1 MPVTLKEG
9 DKAPDFKGL
18 DQNDKAV
25 QLTDFKGKNLIL
37 YFYPK
42 DNTPGC
48 TKEACDLRDNYDYWL
63 NKGYAVIGVSPD
75 SAASSAQ
82 FDLAR
87 EMLYKTGAQMKAY
100 IGYELAQENGSINT
114 ADTRDSVRD
123 QYLDN
128 VYEYQKL
135 VKS

>member
-1 MPVTLKEG
+1 
-9 DKAPDFKGL
+9 
-18 DQNDKAV
+18 
-25 QLTDFKGKNLIL
+25 
-37 YFYPK
+37 
-42 DNTPGC
+42 
-48 TKEACDLRDNYDYWL
+48 
-63 NKGYAVIGVSPD
+63 
-75 SAASSAQ
+75 
-82 FDLAR
+82 
-87 EMLYKTGAQMKAY
+87 MKAY